1 MRTLRGSRNV
11 CLRETALTLTLTV
24 VGVEKNYKKNYKKN
38 TEIKLM
44 YSENSASTQAS
55 ALALRAS

>member
-11 CLRETALTLTLTV
+11 CLRETALTLTV

-44 YSENSASTQAS
+44 YSTEMK
-55 ALALRAS
+55 LM

>member
-1 MRTLRGSRNV
+1 VRTLRGSRNV

-24 VGVEKNYKKNYKKN
+24 VGVEKNYKNNYKKN

-44 YSENSASTQAS
+44 YSTEIKLMYST
-55 ALALRAS
+55 LALRAS

>member
-24 VGVEKNYKKNYKKN
+24 VGVEKNYKNNYKKN

-44 YSENSASTQAS
+44 YSTEIK
-55 ALALRAS
+55 LM